1 MIAQQILLD
10 EPASALPVG
19 AKIDWDAVVDDDGE
33 RGPHYGTRMR
43 AGTIGSA
50 EQVIKPGFH
59 YHAST
64 VVFGKLQKLSA
75 EPVSVTDDRV
85 DEVLC
90 RLPLDSDYVLQTG
103 EGIVPRR

>member
-1 MIAQQILLD
+1 
-10 EPASALPVG
+10 
-19 AKIDWDAVVDDDGE
+19 
-33 RGPHYGTRMR
+33 MR

-75 EPVSVTDDRV
+75 EPVSVADDRV

-90 RLPLDSDYVLQTG
+90 RLPLDSDYVLY
-103 EGIVPRR
+103 RRVSNPPPVEHAARS